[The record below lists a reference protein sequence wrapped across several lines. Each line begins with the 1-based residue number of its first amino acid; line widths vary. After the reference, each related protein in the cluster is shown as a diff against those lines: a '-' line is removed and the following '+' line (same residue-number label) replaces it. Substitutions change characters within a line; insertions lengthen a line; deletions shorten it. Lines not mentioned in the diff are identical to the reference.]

1 MTDHIKSKH
10 YINDNDKTKDGEYRL
25 MLIARCALDDPDKE
39 ILRLRYVKFCEFGY
53 IADTLGMAYA
63 TVIKR
68 HRKALAVFQA
78 IAHERAN
85 SV

>member
-1 MTDHIKSKH
+1 MTEHIRKKH
-10 YINDNDKTKDGEYRL
+10 DINSIGCADDRIE
-25 MLIARCALDDPDKE
+25 LIARCALDDTDKE
-39 ILRLRYVKFCEFGY
+39 ILRLRYVKFCDFGY

-63 TVIKR
+63 TVVKR
-68 HRKALAVFQA
+68 HKKALAVFQA

>member
-1 MTDHIKSKH
+1 MTEHIRKKH
-10 YINDNDKTKDGEYRL
+10 DVNSVCGAEER
-25 MLIARCALDDPDKE
+25 MELIARCALDDTDKE
-39 ILRLRYVKFCEFGY
+39 ILRLRYVKFCDFGY

-68 HRKALAVFQA
+68 HKRALAVFQPS
-78 IAHERAN
+78 AHERAY

>member
-10 YINDNDKTKDGEYRL
+10 LFNTVGCTDERL
-25 MLIARCALDDPDKE
+25 ELIARCALDDTDKE
-39 ILRLRYVKFCEFGY
+39 ILRMRYVKFQDFGY
-53 IADTLGMAYA
+53 IADTLGLAYP

-68 HRKALAVFQA
+68 HRKALAVIQA
-78 IAHERAN
+78 IAQARAN

>member
-10 YINDNDKTKDGEYRL
+10 SINSIGCMEDRL
-25 MLIARCALDDPDKE
+25 DLIARCALDDTDKE
-39 ILRLRYVKFCEFGY
+39 ILRLRYVKFQDFGY
-53 IADTLGMAYA
+53 IADTLGLAYA

-68 HRKALAVFQA
+68 HRKALAVIQA
-78 IAHERAN
+78 IAQARAN

>member
-1 MTDHIKSKH
+1 MTEHIRKKH
-10 YINDNDKTKDGEYRL
+10 YINDNDKAKDGEYRL
-25 MLIARCALDDPDKE
+25 MLIARCALDDTDKE
-39 ILRLRYVKFCEFGY
+39 ILRLRYVKFCDFGY

-68 HRKALAVFQA
+68 HKKALAVFQA
-78 IAHERAN
+78 IAQERAN